1 MKQST
6 KEEGG
11 KNLLDKYIADVRIK
25 VRRQNRISG
34 LEIAVST
41 TALSLSSHV
50 AHCEELQPQAL
61 SLKQCLCTQ

>member
-1 MKQST
+1 
-6 KEEGG
+6 
-11 KNLLDKYIADVRIK
+11 LDKYIADVRIK

-50 AHCEELQPQAL
+50 AHCEELKPQAL